1 MGPLFAG
8 IRAPSHAGGSGR
20 CLLGVSAEDS
30 VRKSLWKESGLRNPL
45 HSLRWPRVITLALA
59 LAAVPTVL
67 AWQHFQVEQDYHAL
81 WMLLHRA
88 RTQAMMAGPVT
99 VRFTHHRAVVE
110 NRTGE
115 VLESLFLVT
124 LAEVRYQTTQGDR
137 RIMFS
142 AGGPTSPYNVH
153 LHGGDMMLRSWT
165 GAERSLWVHGAG
177 GITGGRNEDWTAN

>member
-1 MGPLFAG
+1 MK
-8 IRAPSHAGGSGR
+8 SSGT
-20 CLLGVSAEDS
+20 
-30 VRKSLWKESGLRNPL
+30 
-45 HSLRWPRVITLALA
+45 LRWPRVITLALA

-88 RTQAMMAGPVT
+88 RTQAMRAGPVT

-110 NRTGE
+110 DRAGD

-124 LAEVRYQTTQGDR
+124 LAEVRYQTTQGDG

-153 LHGGDMMLRSWT
+153 LHGGDVMLRSWA
-165 GAERSLWVHGAG
+165 GAERSLWVHCTG
-177 GITGGRNEDWTAN
+177 GITGGRNEDWTVN